1 MVLLY
6 LYGGRVVEWTPPQLP
21 GMEDVEK
28 VEAANTAGH
37 DEFTAI
43 PGIGDVS
50 ARALVAAGFHSV
62 DDLVAASDDDL
73 KAVLTGYAFRKLK
86 DWLYVNR
93 S

>member
-1 MVLLY
+1 MLY
-6 LYGGRVVEWTPPQLP
+6 LYGGRVVEWTPPTLP
-21 GMEDVEK
+21 GMETE
-28 VEAANTAGH
+28 TPAGLQ
-37 DEFTAI
+37 DPVTIADDFTTV

-50 ARALVAAGFHSV
+50 ALALQRAGFHTF
-62 DDLVAASDDDL
+62 DDLAAASDDDL